1 MIKTLL
7 VAGAIYVGL
16 LVLFS
21 QLTKT
26 KNKTTH
32 NYFMAGSNL
41 GSLLGLF
48 TFAATLFSTFTILGM
63 PDFFRAHGIGAWIF
77 LALSDAVMVF
87 GIMGLGYYFRKKA
100 KQHEYMGM
108 AGFMRDCYQTPLAG
122 FVAFLGAFIF
132 LIPYVAIQI
141 RGVAIFLNQ
150 AFPDAVPLWIWALAI
165 VLIMLMYSEIGGLK
179 AIIYSDTL
187 QGILLL
193 IVIWIIG
200 ISCLTNMGG
209 IEPMFQQIE
218 VANKELLSVPGPN
231 GLFDFQFLFG
241 SMIAITLLPF
251 TQPQI
256 STRLI
261 IMKDQKSLFRMAI
274 GVGTFA
280 ILVILPTLFIG
291 MYGAI
296 KYPDAST
303 SDFLGNTLLYDQNG
317 FIAALVLIGLIA
329 AAISTADSQIFALGG
344 ETRSLLKGEDK
355 KMIGLARISIVIFA
369 LLSLVFALL
378 TSDELVLLA
387 RTSFAGTSLLAPM
400 IFTGLF
406 SKKPGHLKIIPMATF
421 GAIILFICAQ
431 LGLIN
436 NTIGGLR
443 MDLFLLLIL
452 SLISIIAV
460 WILKENGK

>member
-7 VAGAIYVGL
+7 VAGVIYVGL
-16 LVLFS
+16 LILFS
-21 QLTKT
+21 QIAKV
-26 KNKTTH
+26 KEKTTK

-41 GSLLGLF
+41 GSVLGLF

-63 PDFFRAHGIGAWIF
+63 PDFFRQHGIGAWIF
-77 LALSDAVMVF
+77 LAFSDAVMVF
-87 GIMGLGYYFRKKA
+87 GIIWLGTYFRKKG
-100 KQHEYMGM
+100 KTDQYYGM
-108 AGFMRDCYQTPLAG
+108 AGFMRDQYTSSMAG
-122 FVAFLGAFIF
+122 FVVFLGAFIF

-141 RGVAIFLNQ
+141 RGVAIFLNE
-150 AFPDAVPLWIWALAI
+150 AFPQSLPLWIWAAAI
-165 VLIMLMYSEIGGLK
+165 VVIMLMYSEIGGLK

-200 ISCLTNMGG
+200 ITCLNSLGG
-209 IEPMFQQIE
+209 IKSMFAQIE
-218 VANKELLSVPGPN
+218 TQQEALLSVPGPK

-241 SMIAITLLPF
+241 SMVAIALLPF
-251 TQPQI
+251 TQPQV

-274 GVGTFA
+274 GLGTFA

-296 KYPDAST
+296 HYADAPTST
-303 SDFLGNTLLYDQNG
+303 FLGNALIQDQNG
-317 FIAALVLIGLIA
+317 FIGAMVLLGLIA

-369 LLSLVFALL
+369 VLALIFALL
-378 TSDELVLLA
+378 SSDELVLLA
-387 RTSFAGTSLLAPM
+387 RTSFAGTALLAPL

-406 SKKPGHLKIIPMATF
+406 YKDPKKLNYLPVLTLV
-421 GAIILFICAQ
+421 AIIILILSQ
-431 LGLIN
+431 LKVVGN
-436 NTIGGLR
+436 NVIGIR
-443 MDLFLLLIL
+443 MDLFLLGIL
-452 SLISIIAV
+452 ALIAV
-460 WILKENGK
+460 VGIMVNNKR